1 MTTFDRTARLR
12 LALAETDSLFRM
24 GLQRYLRQYTDWQI
38 VVETGDISQIIEL
51 IEQHQAAAGLPDL
64 LILGLP
70 GNPETAANTVAV
82 LRSLKQT
89 FPYLRILLLAALED
103 TVLEEAW
110 WMGIEGCCWRSGG
123 ETELVEAIWQVAAG
137 QTYWAAGMKAAA
149 LGQSSGRSGGSGA
162 GSEPAWMQIDRA
174 LQVIEQQ
181 LRSPKTSPLARL
193 VLQGRRRELRASRWI
208 TRKLLRG
215 VPAQP
220 VLQPVS
226 TEPIAQIA
234 AEVNVGG
241 LQLSNLFDRL
251 AAKLRYPLE
260 NRTASALEIDILRL
274 DRKRELFYLVLRKF
288 ETVID
293 ELRFSQ
299 VAADELA
306 QQRQSVLV
314 DLWQA
319 VLTDF
324 FGKYYQVSVGGQDM
338 PVVATLTQRQQR
350 VETDILNQIPLVPE
364 LLGFL
369 LFQQPLQVDNQFF
382 PASSPVAVAQAE
394 AILEN
399 LAIQVANAVIQPLL
413 NQFADVEAIKQG
425 FYDRQRLSTRD
436 IERFRNDLSW
446 RYRLDRYVNNPASIF
461 ESQYQLLILTEAGI
475 ERKDIYSPRRQ
486 ELDALSGIPYAIT
499 LLLEV
504 RDAVAPRLQSATA
517 FVGSGLVYVL
527 TEVIGRGLGLVG
539 RGIIKGIGNALGDR
553 R

>member
-1 MTTFDRTARLR
+1 
-12 LALAETDSLFRM
+12 
-24 GLQRYLRQYTDWQI
+24 LQRYLRQYTDWQ
-38 VVETGDISQIIEL
+38 VVIETGDLAQIIDL
-51 IEQHQAAAGLPDL
+51 IAQQQATSGLPDL

-70 GNPETAANTVAV
+70 GVAATDTDSLAL

-89 FPYLRILLLAALED
+89 FPYLRILLLAALEE
-103 TVLEEAW
+103 TLLQEAW

-137 QTYWAAGMKAAA
+137 QTYWATGMKAAA
-149 LGQSSGRSGGSGA
+149 LGQSRVPGGA
-162 GSEPAWMQIDRA
+162 GEIRRRASNEPSWMQIDRA
-174 LQVIEQQ
+174 LQAIERQ
-181 LRSPKTSPLARL
+181 LQSPKISALERL

-208 TRKLLRG
+208 TRRLLPG

-220 VLQPVS
+220 VLQPLA
-226 TEPIAQIA
+226 EPIAQIQA
-234 AEVNVGG
+234 NVSGG
-241 LQLSNLFDRL
+241 GIQLSNLFDRL
-251 AAKLRYPLE
+251 AAKLRYPLD
-260 NRTASALEIDILRL
+260 NRTKMPLEIDILRL

-288 ETVID
+288 ETSVD

-299 VAADELA
+299 VPADGLEPQRSTVLA
-306 QQRQSVLV
+306 

-324 FGKYYQVSVGGQDM
+324 FGKYYRVMIGGEDIAVVG
-338 PVVATLTQRQQR
+338 TLIQQQQR
-350 VETDILNQIPLVPE
+350 VEADILSRIPLVAE
-364 LLGFL
+364 LLGYL
-369 LFQQPLQVDNQFF
+369 LFQQPLQVDNQQY
-382 PASSPVAVAQAE
+382 PASSPVAMAQAE

-399 LAIQVANAVIQPLL
+399 LAIQIANAVIQPLL

-446 RYRLDRYVNNPASIF
+446 RYRIDRYVSDPALIF
-461 ESQYQLLILTEAGI
+461 ASQYQLLILTEAGI
-475 ERKDIYSPRRQ
+475 SCKEIYAPRRQ
-486 ELDALSGIPYAIT
+486 ELDALSGIPFAVT
-499 LLLEV
+499 FLLEV
-504 RDAVAPRLQSATA
+504 RDAVAPRLRSATA

-539 RGIIKGIGNALGDR
+539 RGILKGIGNALQER